1 MKKSKMFLLALGLS
15 LGLTA
20 CGSKDETKTTT
31 VASNVADVTT
41 AADAVTAEATTAE
54 VRTGE
59 DPQGAGTSI
68 FDTDVS
74 EYIDLSGIRD
84 LQITTKRVTY
94 KDKESLLYD
103 FDEVLTS
110 ELGITAK
117 DKDCP
122 AKEGDL
128 VTIQFS
134 SYENNVPIQENYN
147 MTIPLDASEIAYPE
161 FIEHIVGKY
170 INDEFEF
177 TVSYPK
183 DFEEPIFAGK
193 EVVFKMSVENIIGPS
208 TVSDE
213 KIKKRSSGKYE
224 TCQAFYDAKVGDI
237 ARDYRNEVI
246 FNDIQSAVRDK
257 KPHEGL
263 INEMIRRG
271 WAELD
276 RSCKDHGVDRE
287 TMLQAMGYSA
297 EEYENIMRELCSAEV
312 RARLI
317 VLGICRQEG
326 YEITDSEMSE
336 LKQKMI
342 AEKHLASET
351 ELMETVT
358 EEELKWELYYDR
370 VREYIDNF
378 KTVD

>member
-1 MKKSKMFLLALGLS
+1 MKKSKRVLLALGLS

-20 CGSKDETKTTT
+20 CGSKSETNTTT
-31 VASNVADVTT
+31 VAEATATTAGSVADVTT
-41 AADAVTAEATTAE
+41 TAEAMTD
-54 VRTGE
+54 G
-59 DPQGAGTSI
+59 DPQKTSTSI

-94 KDKESLLYD
+94 KDKEALLYD
-103 FDEVLTS
+103 FDKVLTS

-117 DKDCP
+117 DKDRP

-128 VTIQFS
+128 VTILFS
-134 SYENNVPIQENYN
+134 SYENNVPIQENFN
-147 MTIPLDASEIAYPE
+147 MTILLDVSETAYPE

-170 INDEFEF
+170 INNEFEF

-183 DFEEPIFAGK
+183 DFEEPIYAGK
-193 EVVFKMSVENIIGPS
+193 EVVFKMGIENIIGPS

-213 KIKKRSSGKYE
+213 KIKKRSFGKYE

-257 KPHEGL
+257 KPHEGM

-287 TMLQAMGYSA
+287 TILRAMGYSA
-297 EEYENIMRELCSAEV
+297 EEYENMLRETCSAEV

-317 VLGICRQEG
+317 VLGICHQEG

-336 LKQKMI
+336 LKQRMM
-342 AEKHLASET
+342 AERSLGSE
-351 ELMETVT
+351 EKLMEAVS
-358 EEELKWELYYDR
+358 EDELKWQLYY
-370 VREYIDNF
+370 EKFMGYLDNF
-378 KTVD
+378 MTVD

>member
-1 MKKSKMFLLALGLS
+1 MKKSKRVLLALGLS
-15 LGLTA
+15 LGVTA
-20 CGSKDETKTTT
+20 CGSKSETNTTT
-31 VASNVADVTT
+31 VAEATATTAGSVADVTT
-41 AADAVTAEATTAE
+41 TAEAMTD
-54 VRTGE
+54 G
-59 DPQGAGTSI
+59 DPQKTSTSI

-94 KDKESLLYD
+94 KDKEALLYD

-117 DKDCP
+117 DKDRP

-128 VTIQFS
+128 VRIHFS

-147 MTIPLDASEIAYPE
+147 MTIPLDASETAFPE

-170 INDEFEF
+170 INNEFEF

-183 DFEEPIFAGK
+183 DFEEPIYAGK
-193 EVVFKMSVENIIGPS
+193 EVVFKMRIENIIGPS

-246 FNDIQSAVRDK
+246 FNAIQSAVRDK
-257 KPHEGL
+257 KPHEGM
-263 INEMIRRG
+263 INEMIQRG
-271 WAELD
+271 WAEFD
-276 RSCKDHGVDRE
+276 RSCTDHGVDRE

-297 EEYENIMRELCSAEV
+297 EEYENIMRELCSAEI

-336 LKQKMI
+336 LKQRMM
-342 AEKHLASET
+342 AERSLGSE
-351 ELMETVT
+351 EKLMETVS
-358 EEELKWELYYDR
+358 EDELKWQLYY
-370 VREYIDNF
+370 EKFMGYLDNF

>member
-1 MKKSKMFLLALGLS
+1 MKKSKRVLLALGLS

-74 EYIDLSGIRD
+74 EYIDLSGIRN
-84 LQITTKRVTY
+84 LEITTKRVTY

-224 TCQAFYDAKVGDI
+224 TCQAFYEAKVEDI
-237 ARDYRNEVI
+237 IHNYRNEVV
-246 FNDIQSAVRDK
+246 FNEIKSAVREK
-257 KPHEGL
+257 KPHEGM
-263 INEMIRRG
+263 INEMIQKG
-271 WAELD
+271 WASLD
-276 RSCKDHGVDRE
+276 DLGKEKGVDRE
-287 TMLQAMGYSA
+287 TILQAMGYSA
-297 EEYENIMRELCSAEV
+297 EEFENKMREEYSV
-312 RARLI
+312 VAREKLI

-326 YEITDSEMSE
+326 YEITDAELSE

-351 ELMETVT
+351 ELLETVT
-358 EEELKWELYYDR
+358 EDELKWQLYYNKFQD
-370 VREYIDNF
+370 YLDNF